1 MRSVQNLRQICKVQS
16 WTNTI
21 KRWNMQKARN
31 SREEMDDKRNTEKY
45 IVFLKKSDII
55 KQILY

>member
-1 MRSVQNLRQICKVQS
+1 
-16 WTNTI
+16 
-21 KRWNMQKARN
+21 MQKARN